1 MFKNIGLLTSAANAS
16 WKRNEVIANNIANV
30 NTPNFKK
37 SSLKFEELLQNY
49 LNSSTLAGKTT
60 NERHITIG
68 NKLSDDIKF
77 EIVKHN
83 DYSTRRDGN
92 NVEIDVEMAEMAK
105 NSITYNTIIAKM
117 NADLRR
123 LRTVIVEGGR

>member
-1 MFKNIGLLTSAANAS
+1 MFTNISLLTQVANAS

-37 SSLKFEELLQNY
+37 SSLQFEELLQRY
-49 LNSSTLAGKTT
+49 LDNARLAGSITHKKHISIGNSSLEKV
-60 NERHITIG
+60 R
-68 NKLSDDIKF
+68 F
-77 EIVKHN
+77 EIVRHD
-83 DYSTRRDGN
+83 DYSARNDGN

-105 NSITYNTIIAKM
+105 NSITYNTTIAKL

-123 LRTVIVEGGR
+123 LRSVIVEGGR

>member
-1 MFKNIGLLTSAANAS
+1 MFNNINLLTKVANAS

-37 SSLKFEELLQNY
+37 SSLKFEELLQSY
-49 LNSSTLAGKTT
+49 LDSTKLSGNITHR
-60 NERHITIG
+60 RHIPIG
-68 NKLSDDIKF
+68 SKSLENVRY
-77 EIVKHN
+77 EIVRHD
-83 DYSTRRDGN
+83 DYSTREDGN

-105 NSITYNTIIAKM
+105 NSITYNTTIAKM

>member
-1 MFKNIGLLTSAANAS
+1 VFKNIGLLTSVANAS

-49 LNSSTLAGKTT
+49 LYTSTLAGKKT

-68 NKLSDDIKF
+68 NKSSDDIKF

-105 NSITYNTIIAKM
+105 NSITYNTTIAKI